1 MTPPGAGAVP
11 LRTARLTL
19 VAADATH
26 LRAELEARD
35 ALGALLG
42 AEVPA
47 SWPPGEYDRAA
58 QEYFLARAEA
68 DGDAAVGWLGWYAV
82 RDADDAHPA
91 TVIGAA
97 GYMGPP
103 SSEGVVEIG
112 YSLTP
117 EWRGHGYATE
127 LATALAARAAA
138 HAGVRRV
145 VAHTSDANPASIAVL
160 TRAGFVREGPG
171 AEPDSVCFVF
181 AGAAPR

>member
-1 MTPPGAGAVP
+1 MTPDAGPAP

-19 VAADATH
+19 VAADAAH
-26 LRAELEARD
+26 LRAELAARD

-58 QEYFLARAEA
+58 QEYFLTRTEAE
-68 DGDAAVGWLGWYAV
+68 GDAVAGWLGWYAV

-91 TVIGAA
+91 TVVGAG
-97 GYMGPP
+97 GYLGPP
-103 SSEGVVEIG
+103 SDEGVVEIG

-117 EWRGHGYATE
+117 EWRGRGYATE
-127 LATALAARAAA
+127 LAAALAARAAA
-138 HAGVRRV
+138 HPGVRCV
-145 VAHTSDANPASIAVL
+145 VAHTGDANPASIAVL

-171 AEPDSVCFVF
+171 AEPDSVRFVF
-181 AGAAPR
+181 HGTAPR